1 MQSYLADC
9 RTPTCGCAL
18 HSRRT
23 GSAASGTRNT
33 DGIYGKISQTF
44 VEIQGSNVI
53 LSGSI
58 DFGTGSGQD
67 AKTNS
72 YSKAKGVVNWANTFS
87 NGVKHELLKGSTVGK
102 NGIYIVGDS

>member
-1 MQSYLADC
+1 M
-9 RTPTCGCAL
+9 
-18 HSRRT
+18 
-23 GSAASGTRNT
+23 
-33 DGIYGKISQTF
+33 
-44 VEIQGSNVI
+44 I